1 MFNKNII
8 TTTKQLSFFLRQPER
23 RRRRRRRRQGR
34 LIIIIIIILII
45 ISTYFK
51 AATATRRDRDIGTNR
66 TLLAKDTSSSR
77 RDEDEVTLV
86 KPSLL
91 VAAEVGLTAAAR
103 AMRPVATQNDWYNL
117 CDGIASLR
125 NAELSLG
132 GLILIVSKNIQNL
145 SRRSFLSS
153 GVSCLS

>member
-1 MFNKNII
+1 M
-8 TTTKQLSFFLRQPER
+8 
-23 RRRRRRRRQGR
+23 
-34 LIIIIIIILII
+34 
-45 ISTYFK
+45 STYFK
-51 AATATRRDRDIGTNR
+51 AATATRRDWDIGTNR

-77 RDEDEVTLV
+77 RDEDEVTLA

-91 VAAEVGLTAAAR
+91 VAAEMGLTAAR

-125 NAELSLG
+125 NAELSFG
-132 GLILIVSKNIQNL
+132 GLILMVSKNIQNL